1 MRASFN
7 CRLTGF
13 AGRFARDERGAVS
26 VEAVLWIPF
35 FFVLLMLITDASLAF
50 FSKAQAFRVIEA
62 GNRAFSIKNL
72 TSTAAT
78 ELWIE
83 NEFKPLS
90 RNVNAITTVDK
101 ARGIVFTTLEY
112 PARDVSLFGSLNV
125 LKGWKITVRSQ
136 QYVEW
141 KMS

>member
-1 MRASFN
+1 MRASFIG
-7 CRLTGF
+7 RLTDF
-13 AGRFARDERGAVS
+13 AKRFAREEGGAVS

-35 FFVLLMLITDASLAF
+35 FFILLMMITDASLAF
-50 FSKAQAFRVIEA
+50 FSKAQAFRVVEA
-62 GNRAFSIKNL
+62 GNRAFSIKNI

-90 RNVNAITTVDK
+90 PNVNATTTVDK
-101 ARGIVFTTLEY
+101 ARGIVFTTIDY
-112 PARDVSLFGSLNV
+112 PARDVSLFGTLNV

-141 KMS
+141 RMS